1 MASSPPKISV
11 ATPLVKDIVLTK
23 EYPGYLQSNSTI
35 DIVARV
41 NGYLIKQNYKP
52 GQMVNKGDVLFVIE
66 PELYLNAVQQAE
78 AQLNSATAT
87 LEYAKNNYERMLEAS
102 QSDAIS
108 QIELIQ
114 ANTKVSTSEAAVT
127 NAKAALQTVNNID
140 VGNYVSGSVQ
150 PVKLATLYNN
160 NPIYI
165 YFNIEDNQYLNMAVS
180 NRMHNGKS
188 LLGDSVNIRMMNELM
203 PTIRASVDYLS
214 PNVTLTTGTLNL
226 RAVIKDNNWGLR
238 SGMYCTIELPY
249 SEEKNAILINDASTG
264 TDQLGRYIY
273 VVNDDNTVEYRH
285 IEVGQIIN
293 DSLIQVTS
301 GLSKGERYVTKA
313 LLKVRNGIKIEPIK

>member
-1 MASSPPKISV
+1 M
-11 ATPLVKDIVLTK
+11 
-23 EYPGYLQSNSTI
+23 
-35 DIVARV
+35 
-41 NGYLIKQNYKP
+41 
-52 GQMVNKGDVLFVIE
+52 
-66 PELYLNAVQQAE
+66 
-78 AQLNSATAT
+78 
-87 LEYAKNNYERMLEAS
+87 
-102 QSDAIS
+102 
-108 QIELIQ
+108 
-114 ANTKVSTSEAAVT
+114 
-127 NAKAALQTVNNID
+127 
-140 VGNYVSGSVQ
+140 SGSVQ

-249 SEEKNAILINDASTG
+249 REEKNAILINDASTG

-293 DSLIQVTS
+293 DSLIQVTA